1 MALENIKGL
10 SQDQQFE
17 EAAKFAGVPASVL
30 RGMWRVESAEGTNMK
45 SGAGAE
51 GHFQIMPETRA
62 TWEKREGRKFDP
74 YDFSDGITLAALTMK
89 ENMAAAGGDI
99 GDALRMYNGGWDRK
113 NWNNPETQA
122 YAGKVT
128 GKATDSNT
136 ALNIPVRHTDV
147 DVDAAWRGDGITMN
161 SGGRGVGKTT
171 AHKQH
176 LSDVEQGLID
186 NATQQATIQATIA
199 GKDPVA
205 AGEEVRDLAT
215 ANAEELP
222 DAATKVFAQEV
233 IDNDDRTIA
242 EKALSNQVNASIAE
256 EDRRQSTDTF
266 GDRFGAAFD
275 SNITAAVLRLQENTQ
290 FEKTSKP
297 MTEWYLSNIEKIEE
311 VSDSEDD
318 RSELRTAQS
327 LEEAA
332 QMRKRINEKR
342 RAAQILNDAGPVAGT
357 LWNITGTVAD
367 PVGFAMTY
375 GVGKVA
381 QVAKVGAVGFFAEGK
396 IAKGVLS
403 SAIEGAGTNI
413 LTDATLT
420 ALGEHR
426 SGADFINDAG
436 AGLLFGGLFS
446 IPGARGARRVQMA
459 NAFITDSTNRN
470 AALAAAAQAEAGEG
484 ASPTAIKSVMNRME
498 FDADKDWLTH
508 VLGDTV
514 DADRLMARP
523 DIGTPRPE
531 APAPEVIPGSY
542 VATVKGGEE
551 YMIKVTREQ
560 IGGKEAITLEVVG
573 PDGAPL
579 KDSLG
584 RDVGRTIASP
594 DGGNLSSNVSPEYQ
608 RRGIATALNKV
619 AKMEGADIGDSTGK
633 FADGTVSNRTDMG
646 EAFRKG
652 ADIDKA
658 DVRPLTKAGKQP
670 VYPVNTLLD
679 TKKKRAALVKRYD
692 LQSRISDDAERIQV
706 SEIIARA
713 ERIMSSNGID
723 AMRLKT
729 ILSKADLEAT
739 STTLLSD
746 KSPVSKAVA
755 VMLMEHPEGAAG
767 RRRTASLSRD
777 IQMQQYLG
785 NTGIEYAHFYDQW
798 RTNKG
803 VSPIR
808 DFLTNNAERKRFD
821 RAVALEADARYQGK
835 PATTTD
841 PFVLR
846 AMDTLDR
853 SYDQMRLHQR
863 TVGVVGFERLPEQ
876 AVRGYLPRRW
886 DLRAISELSSSPIKR
901 NAFLKALQNE
911 FEVTAGFSAG
921 EDDFT
926 RALSVKY
933 LERLEQRAAG
943 GENVPANLYSTDTAD
958 ILRDS
963 LRALSL
969 NEEEVQKVMGR
980 YSRGGASHTK
990 SRIDMNMTQQYSDGQ
1005 GGTMMLLD
1013 FLDNNHLTNHRQY
1026 AGRVAGDVALAKYG
1040 VMGNAGALE
1049 LRKAMAVSGA
1059 SPRALQAY
1067 DQFIAEMR
1075 GQPFGQADH
1084 KWLVNAR
1091 VLTGATRLGGAL
1103 FPQLGTYADS
1113 IAAVGIEGAMKAI
1126 GGIPRLHKEITA
1138 KLAGKKVENGILD
1151 GLETLGMDYGMTD
1164 YRLVGLYDVDEHVTL
1179 YGRENVTM
1187 VDRAIRASG
1196 NTVRIMSGHRAITA
1210 VQTRGMAEQIV
1221 QKAWKFI
1228 RDGGE
1233 DKALD
1238 DMGIN
1243 LALRERMRKQ
1253 MKKVVEFDEVG
1264 NVKVFDPR
1272 KADPE
1277 FAADMVVFR
1286 DSVHRGASQIVQRE
1300 FAGEVGKWAHS
1311 GLLKTLFQFRTFSL
1325 IAQQKQLGRMVG
1337 VHGYGKASLYIL
1349 GAASFAVPV
1358 HAARMMLRASL
1369 LPESE
1374 REEFLVENL
1383 APDVLGRATM
1393 NYVAG
1398 LGLLPDALDV
1408 SGGMAAGWAKSFGV
1422 ELPSMLQPTG
1432 GRTMADKDLIGGTL
1446 APSVGVINDLGKG
1459 ISGDKSKL
1467 IRSLPGANLPYIQP
1481 AWLGLEA
1488 ELKE

>member
-17 EAAKFAGVPASVL
+17 EAAKYAGVPASVL
-30 RGMWRVESAEGTNMK
+30 RGMWRVESDEGKNMK

-51 GHFQIMPETRA
+51 GHFQIMPGTRS
-62 TWEKREGRKFDP
+62 TWEKREGRKLDP
-74 YDFSDGITLAALTMK
+74 YDFADGITLAALTLK
-89 ENMAAAGGDI
+89 ENLQAAGGDI
-99 GDALRMYNGGWDRK
+99 DTALKMYNGGWDRK

-122 YAGKVT
+122 YAGKVLGNVEANT
-128 GKATDSNT
+128 SNVSAPMQPT
-136 ALNIPVRHTDV
+136 AV
-147 DVDAAWRGDGITMN
+147 DVDAAWDGDSVST
-161 SGGRGVGKTT
+161 SGRGPGKTS
-171 AHKQH
+171 ALKAQ
-176 LSDVEQGLID
+176 LSDVEKGLID
-186 NATQQATIQATIA
+186 NASQQAVIQAVLQ
-199 GKDPVA
+199 GKDPTA
-205 AGEEVRDLAT
+205 AGTEVREVAT
-215 ANAEELP
+215 TNAQALP
-222 DAATKVFAQEV
+222 DAATRVFGQEV
-233 IDNDDRTIA
+233 IDNADRTIA
-242 EKALSNQVNASIAE
+242 EKELNKQVNASVTE
-256 EDRRQSTDTF
+256 EARRQQTDTF

-275 SNITAAVLRLQENTQ
+275 SNITAAVLRTMENTQ
-290 FEKTSKP
+290 FEKTSRP
-297 MTEWYLSNIEKIEE
+297 MTEWYLSNIDKIEE
-311 VSDSEDD
+311 FNDTEED
-318 RSELRTAQS
+318 RTQLRGAQS
-327 LEEAA
+327 MEEVE
-332 QMRKRINEKR
+332 QMRKRIREKR
-342 RAAQILNDAGPVAGT
+342 TANQILADAGPVAGT
-357 LWNITGTVAD
+357 LWSIAGTVAD
-367 PVGFAMTY
+367 PVGFAATY

-381 QVAKVGAVGFFAEGK
+381 QVAKVGGAGFFAEGQ
-396 IAKGVLS
+396 IAKGILATGV
-403 SAIEGAGTNI
+403 EGMATNV

-426 SGADFINDAG
+426 SGADFVNDAG
-436 AGLLFGGLFS
+436 AGLLFGTMFS

-459 NAFITDSTNRN
+459 NAFIADSTERN
-470 AALAAAAQAEAGEG
+470 AALAAAAQVEAGAG
-484 ASPTAIKSVMNRME
+484 ASPTQIKSIMDRME
-498 FDADKDWLTH
+498 FDADKNWLTH

-514 DADRLMARP
+514 DTDRLMARP
-523 DIGTPRPE
+523 DVGAERPAAPTPEP
-531 APAPEVIPGSY
+531 VPGQY

-551 YMIKVTREQ
+551 FIIKTTRET

-573 PDGAPL
+573 PDGLTL

-619 AKMEGADIGDSTGK
+619 AKLEGADIGDSAGN
-633 FADGTVSNRTDMG
+633 FRDGTVSTRTDAG
-646 EAFRKG
+646 QAFRKG

-658 DVRPLTKAGKQP
+658 EVRPMTKAAKLSP
-670 VYPVNTLLD
+670 YPVNTLLD
-679 TKKKRAALVKRYD
+679 TKKKRAKLVEKYD
-692 LQSRISDDAERIQV
+692 LKSRISDDAERIQV
-706 SEIIARA
+706 SEVIARA
-713 ERIMSSNGID
+713 ERIIASNGID
-723 AMRLKT
+723 AERLKT
-729 ILSKADLEAT
+729 ILSKVDLEAT

-755 VMLMEHPEGAAG
+755 IMLMEHPEGAAG
-767 RRRTASLSRD
+767 RKRTASLSRD
-777 IQMQQYLG
+777 IQLQQYLG

-821 RAVALEADARYQGK
+821 RAVAIEADARYQGK

-846 AMDTLDR
+846 AMDSLDK

-886 DLRAISELSSSPIKR
+886 DLRAISQLSSSPIKR

-921 EDDFT
+921 DDEFT

-933 LERLEQRAAG
+933 LERLEQRASG
-943 GENVPANLYSTDTAD
+943 GMDVPANLYSTDTAD

-990 SRIDMNMTQQYSDGQ
+990 SRIDMNMTQQYADGE

-1013 FLDNNHLTNHRQY
+1013 YLDNNHLTNHRQY

-1059 SPRALQAY
+1059 SPRALAAY

-1126 GGIPRLHKEITA
+1126 GGIPRLHAEIRA
-1138 KLAGKKVENGILD
+1138 KLRGEKIENGILD

-1179 YGRENVTM
+1179 YGRENVTT
-1187 VDRAIRASG
+1187 VDRAIRSSG
-1196 NTVRIMSGHRAITA
+1196 NAVRIMSGHRAITA

-1243 LALRERMRKQ
+1243 LALRERLHKQ
-1253 MKKVVEFDEVG
+1253 MKKVVEFDAEG

-1300 FAGEVGKWAHS
+1300 FAGEVGKWAHN
-1311 GLLKTLFQFRTFSL
+1311 GLLKTLLQFRTFSL

-1337 VHGYGKASLYIL
+1337 VHGYGKAGLYIM
-1349 GAASFAVPV
+1349 GAASFAVPI
-1358 HAARMMLRASL
+1358 HAARMMIRASL
-1369 LPESE
+1369 LPEQE
-1374 REEFLVENL
+1374 REEFLAENL

-1408 SGGMAAGWAKSFGV
+1408 SGGMASGWVESFGV
-1422 ELPSMLQPTG
+1422 ELPSALKPTG
-1432 GRTMADKDLIGGTL
+1432 GRTFADKDLIGGTL